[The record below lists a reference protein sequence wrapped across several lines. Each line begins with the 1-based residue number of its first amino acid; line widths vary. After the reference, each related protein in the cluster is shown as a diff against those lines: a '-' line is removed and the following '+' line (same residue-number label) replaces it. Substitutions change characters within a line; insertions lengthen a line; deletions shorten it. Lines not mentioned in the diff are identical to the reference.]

1 MKITISDYFELT
13 ESQDKLVFFNAD
25 LTTDTPLYI
34 DPMLIKYSSNPEV
47 RELYWR
53 FALFFQKISEKLI
66 SVRLNI
72 YDDELRSLVYF
83 KESSFIHLWYT
94 KKWSK
99 WKGPWA
105 TFGDSLLRFLGWHM
119 ARKVL
124 DRELKKWDF
133 NPGLLRIFVDW
144 LWPDWI
150 WDLSAG
156 IIMDY
161 LISFTQKQC
170 EIYHIPLKQLWVTGY
185 FDNQEFEWCSR
196 YFDLPENPN
205 EKWQPI
211 IFVPKDILK
220 YMWDWLEEK
229 VIKNVTYFINSDDL
243 LKSKF
248 ASVVEKS
255 LDSIWIETIREIL
268 YEDET
273 IMNELIAQI
282 ESWESKSYDFIDDYL
297 EFASVEKHR
306 KYIEWLNIDV
316 TSCNTPDELLE
327 IVMTFIWIIE
337 KEYQEKDWW
346 RNAWNWANPCREV
359 TFGRYIRAM
368 WNSYFHFY
376 KDITFISEMW
386 SWHGFIDFTVIYKS
400 FRVAIEIKNLSNW
413 SKTWDRKIPAYI
425 HGMAI
430 QLPKYISLINATYGI
445 YITLQHYD
453 KDDEKIKEL
462 KSMSWDIEKEIKKTM
477 KEFIWLYYIN
487 IDLKSKPS
495 PSKI

>member
-1 MKITISDYFELT
+1 MG
-13 ESQDKLVFFNAD
+13 
-25 LTTDTPLYI
+25 
-34 DPMLIKYSSNPEV
+34 
-47 RELYWR
+47 
-53 FALFFQKISEKLI
+53 
-66 SVRLNI
+66 
-72 YDDELRSLVYF
+72 
-83 KESSFIHLWYT
+83 YT

-99 WKGPWA
+99 WKGPGA

-119 ARKVL
+119 AKKVL

-150 WDLSAG
+150 WDFSAG

-161 LISFTQKQC
+161 LVSFTQKQC
-170 EIYHIPLKQLWVTGY
+170 EIYNIPVKNLWVTGY
-185 FDNQEFEWCSR
+185 FDNDEFEWCSR
-196 YFDLPENPN
+196 YFDLPENPT

-229 VIKNVTYFINSDDL
+229 AIKNVTYFINTDDL

-255 LDSIWIETIREIL
+255 LDSIWIETIRDIL
-268 YEDET
+268 YEDEN
-273 IMNELIAQI
+273 IMNDLIAQI

-306 KYIEWLNIDV
+306 KYIEWLHIETTNVDTSDDLFDV
-316 TSCNTPDELLE
+316 
-327 IVMTFIWIIE
+327 VMTFIWIIE
-337 KEYQEKDWW
+337 EEYQEKDWW
-346 RNAWNWANPCREV
+346 KNAWNWTIPCREV

-368 WNSYFHFY
+368 WDAYFHFY
-376 KDITFISEMW
+376 KDITFVSEMW
-386 SWHGFIDFTVIYKS
+386 SWHGFIDFAVIYKS
-400 FRVAIEIKNLSNW
+400 FKIAIEIKNLSNS
-413 SKTWDRKIPAYI
+413 SKTWERKIPAYI

-462 KSMSWDIEKEIKKTM
+462 ESMRWDIERDIKKTV
-477 KEFIWLYYIN
+477 KEFVWLHYIN
-487 IDLKSKPS
+487 IDLKSKAS